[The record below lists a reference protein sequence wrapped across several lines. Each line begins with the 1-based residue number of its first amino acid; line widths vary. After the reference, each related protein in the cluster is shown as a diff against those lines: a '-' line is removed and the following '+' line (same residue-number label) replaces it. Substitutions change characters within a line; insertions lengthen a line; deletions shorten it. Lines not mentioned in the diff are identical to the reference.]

1 MKTIL
6 LLPVAMI
13 AIALHGQTSA
23 SNAAPG
29 VRVNAELTKRID
41 GKKVK
46 VGETV
51 EARTTGAA
59 KLPDGTELPKGTK
72 LLGRV
77 TDARARSNT
86 DKTSLIAFSIDQALL
101 KDGHEV
107 PLRVMVIAATA
118 PFDAPPDIAAMT
130 GGARGPATQSNTA
143 GAPPTPTTTP
153 GQYVQQTTVNNG
165 LQSLPGETPGTVA
178 HGPNQRVTIG
188 NLPGVTLT
196 SADGVSGSALLDATD
211 KNIVLDSETKLTLFV
226 AVKK

>member
-1 MKTIL
+1 MTRKLASDGLPTSVPRKKGNAMKTIL

-13 AIALHGQTSA
+13 AVALHGQTSA

-51 EARTTGAA
+51 EAKTTGAA

-72 LLGRV
+72 LSGRV

-86 DKTSLIAFSIDQALL
+86 DKTSLIAFIIDQALL

-118 PFDAPPDIAAMT
+118 PFDAPPDIAGMT
-130 GGARGPATQSNTA
+130 GGDG
-143 GAPPTPTTTP
+143 GFD
-153 GQYVQQTTVNNG
+153 
-165 LQSLPGETPGTVA
+165 
-178 HGPNQRVTIG
+178 
-188 NLPGVTLT
+188 TL
-196 SADGVSGSALLDATD
+196 
-211 KNIVLDSETKLTLFV
+211 
-226 AVKK
+226 